1 MSKLTVNAN
10 EMIVKAA
17 IEKEKAE
24 NMVTIESVLSLAAHK
39 GHTNAIIRNIHKM
52 VPVIEGI
59 VLRAAQDKE
68 SGDMYLYGEKF
79 YTEGSNNPNARALME
94 YAKDFDT
101 EEQVTIPLSHWDENE
116 KELVSD
122 YTVKCNDSTAKRMYV
137 FTKTHTLVIYSQ
149 LENDIRKIMKN
160 STDAEIKDV
169 KGKLVDNVET
179 MGLRI
184 TNKNRVYVANK
195 AVEGTHLTVLN
206 WSPSNMRSE
215 TQLMTAIQP
224 DDAFKI
230 MDKVSGGALSEAMA
244 GKLTVAGLTKLSARL
259 GILGAPSVEMV
270 KAANEEFGYVI
281 VLDEILGPQDYNAD
295 TKKMLESNGIDIDN
309 NTSDGAYCISVE
321 MIQKSFA
328 RLGRNLSIDKALLFA
343 AQTRANKYFTKVFG
357 EAKTQ
362 KNMQFR
368 LNRLI
373 EMYGEDKVLFVEA
386 GTNVSH
392 LNREDYKV
400 VVVGNRETLG
410 CIIDYNG
417 GKLLKNISLQKIV
430 EGDVTTHLL
439 DIAKCSETAT
449 SGQMLSK
456 FLTADKE
463 ATINALLE
471 CMSNNFDTVLE
482 NILSGDVN
490 AHQASLAQ
498 FILRYVENGAEN
510 TAALEALIKEQLP
523 QQISMVYKNRIDIKA
538 YFQRALFDDTFFLTA
553 GKVDSLLARNEYSGR
568 LECYSRDVEVKF
580 MEEINEI
587 ENSGLTREEK
597 DAKLAVLLTGVAFK
611 YPSPS
616 SDENAIVTYVTS
628 AQLKARINA
637 MYKAKQITR
646 EERTTLLDDFLNTSY
661 GVTKLGADNTL
672 KHKLAGMDTDYDGI
686 AVVFE
691 KKLVDILL
699 TKYNDNDGLATII
712 CK

>member
-1 MSKLTVNAN
+1 MSKLVLNAN
-10 EMIVKAA
+10 GMIVKAA
-17 IEKEKAE
+17 VEKAE
-24 NMVTIESVLSLAAHK
+24 DIVTVEETLSMAAHK

-52 VPVIEGI
+52 VPVIEG
-59 VLRAAQDKE
+59 VLLRAAQDKKT
-68 SGDMYLYGEKF
+68 GKPYLYGERF
-79 YTEGSNNPNARALME
+79 YTEGTNSPNARALMGF
-94 YAKDFDT
+94 ASDFDT
-101 EEQVTIPLSHWDENE
+101 NEQAVVQLSHWDEDE
-116 KELVSD
+116 KKLVPD
-122 YTVKCNDSTAKRMYV
+122 HTVKCNDKTADRLYV
-137 FTKTHTLVIYSQ
+137 ATKTHTLVVYAQ
-149 LENDIRKIMKN
+149 LEKDLKKIYQKHSEKQLKDMKQQF
-160 STDAEIKDV
+160 
-169 KGKLVDNVET
+169 VDEVET

-184 TNKNRVYVANK
+184 TKNDKVYVANK
-195 AVEGTHLTVLN
+195 SVEGTHLTVLN

-230 MDKVSGGALSEAMA
+230 MDEVSGGALSQAIE
-244 GKLTVAGLTKLSARL
+244 GKLTVASLTKLSARL

-281 VLDEILGPQDYNAD
+281 VLDEILGPQDYNEE
-295 TKKMLESNGIDIDN
+295 TREMLESNGIEIDD

-321 MIQKSFA
+321 MMQKSFA
-328 RLGRNLSIDKALLFA
+328 KLGRNLSMDKALLFA

-386 GTNVSH
+386 GADVSN

-400 VVVGNRETLG
+400 IVVGNRETLG

-430 EGDVTTHLL
+430 EGNVTTHLL
-439 DIAKCSETAT
+439 DIAKCSDTST
-449 SGQMLSK
+449 SGQMLAK
-456 FLTADKE
+456 FLIADKE

-471 CMSNNFDTVLE
+471 CMSENFDAELE
-482 NILSGDVN
+482 NMLSGDID
-490 AHQASLAQ
+490 AHKASLAQ
-498 FILRYVENGAEN
+498 FIIRYVANGTEN
-510 TAALEALIKEQLP
+510 TAALEALIKEMLP
-523 QQISMVYKNRIDIKA
+523 RLQSMIYKSKIDIKA

-580 MEEINEI
+580 AKEINEI
-587 ENSGLTREEK
+587 ESSNATRAEK
-597 DAKLAVLLTGVAFK
+597 DAKLAELLTGVAFK

-646 EERTTLLDDFLNTSY
+646 DERAILLDDFLNTSY

>member
-1 MSKLTVNAN
+1 MSKLVLNAN
-10 EMIVKAA
+10 GMIVKAA
-17 IEKEKAE
+17 VEKAE
-24 NMVTIESVLSLAAHK
+24 DIVTVESPLSMAAHK
-39 GHTNAIIRNIHKM
+39 GHVNAIIGNIHKM

-68 SGDMYLYGEKF
+68 SGEIYLYGEKF

-94 YAKDFDT
+94 FAADFDT
-101 EEQVTIPLSHWDENE
+101 NEQAVVQLSNWDEDE
-116 KELVSD
+116 KKLKPNR
-122 YTVKCNDSTAKRMYV
+122 TVKCNDTTADRLYV
-137 FTKTHTLVIYSQ
+137 ATKTHTLVVYAQI
-149 LENDIRKIMKN
+149 ENDIRKIMKN
-160 STDAEIKDV
+160 STDAEIKEI
-169 KGKLVDNVET
+169 KNKFVDEVET

-184 TNKNRVYVANK
+184 TKNNKVYVANK
-195 AVEGTHLTVLN
+195 SVEGTHLTVLN
-206 WSPSNMRSE
+206 WSPSNMRNE
-215 TQLMTAIQP
+215 TQLMTAIKQ

-230 MDKVSGGALSEAMA
+230 MDEVSGGALSEAIK
-244 GKLTVAGLTKLSARL
+244 GKLTVAGLIKLSARL

-281 VLDEILGPQDYNAD
+281 VLDEIKGPQDYNEE
-295 TKKMLESNGIDIDN
+295 TKEMLESNGIEIDD

-328 RLGRNLSIDKALLFA
+328 KLNRILSMEKALLFA

-386 GTNVSH
+386 GADVSN
-392 LNREDYKV
+392 LNKEDYKV
-400 VVVGNRETLG
+400 IVVGNRETLG

-430 EGDVTTHLL
+430 EGNVTTHLL
-439 DIAKCSETAT
+439 DIAKCSETST
-449 SGQMLSK
+449 SGQMLAK
-456 FLTADKE
+456 FLIADKE
-463 ATINALLE
+463 ATIDALLG
-471 CMSNNFDTVLE
+471 CMGDNYDEKLE
-482 NILSGDVN
+482 EMLYGDVD

-498 FILRYVENGAEN
+498 FILRYAEDGAEN

-523 QQISMVYKNRIDIKA
+523 QQTSMVYKSKIDIKA

-553 GKVDSLLARNEYSGR
+553 GKVNSLLARNKYSGR

-580 MEEINEI
+580 AKEIAEI
-587 ENSGLTREEK
+587 ENSNITREEK
-597 DAKLAVLLTGVAFK
+597 DAKLAALLTGVAFK

-616 SDENAIVTYVTS
+616 SDENAIVTYVTL

-646 EERTTLLDDFLNTSY
+646 DERAILLDDFLNTSY

>member
-17 IEKEKAE
+17 IEKAE
-24 NMVTIESVLSLAAHK
+24 NIVTIESALSLAAHK
-39 GHTNAIIRNIHKM
+39 GHANAIIRNIHKM

-309 NTSDGAYCISVE
+309 NTSDGAYYISVE

-471 CMSNNFDTVLE
+471 CMSNNFDTALE

-597 DAKLAVLLTGVAFK
+597 NAKLAVLLTGVAFK

-646 EERTTLLDDFLNTSY
+646 EERATLLDDFLNTSY

>member
-1 MSKLTVNAN
+1 MSKLVLNAN
-10 EMIVKAA
+10 GMIVKAA
-17 IEKEKAE
+17 VEKAE
-24 NMVTIESVLSLAAHK
+24 DIVTVEETLSMAAHK
-39 GHTNAIIRNIHKM
+39 GHVNAIIRNIHKM
-52 VPVIEGI
+52 VPVIEGV
-59 VLRAAQDKE
+59 VLRAAQDKKT
-68 SGDMYLYGEKF
+68 GKPYLYGERF

-94 YAKDFDT
+94 FARDFDT
-101 EEQVTIPLSHWDENE
+101 NEQAVVQLSHWDEDE
-116 KELVSD
+116 KKLVPD
-122 YTVKCNDSTAKRMYV
+122 HTVKCNDKTADRLYV
-137 FTKTHTLVIYSQ
+137 VTKTHTLVIYAQ
-149 LENDIRKIMKN
+149 LEKDLKKIYQNHSEKQLKDMKQ
-160 STDAEIKDV
+160 KF
-169 KGKLVDNVET
+169 VDEVET

-184 TNKNRVYVANK
+184 TKENKVYVANK
-195 AVEGTHLTVLN
+195 SVEGTHLTVLN

-215 TQLMTAIQP
+215 TQLMTAIQA
-224 DDAFKI
+224 DKAFEI
-230 MDKVSGGALSEAMA
+230 MDEVSGGALSQAIE
-244 GKLTVAGLTKLSARL
+244 GKMTVAGLIKLSARL

-281 VLDEILGPQDYNAD
+281 VLDEILGPQDYNKE
-295 TKKMLESNGIDIDN
+295 TKEMLESNGIEIDD

-321 MIQKSFA
+321 MMQKSFA
-328 RLGRNLSIDKALLFA
+328 KLGRNLSMEKALLFA

-386 GTNVSH
+386 GADVSN
-392 LNREDYKV
+392 LNKEDYKV
-400 VVVGNRETLG
+400 IVVGNRETLG

-430 EGDVTTHLL
+430 EGNVTTHLL
-439 DIAKCSETAT
+439 DIAKCSETST
-449 SGQMLSK
+449 SGQMLAK
-456 FLTADKE
+456 FLIANKE

-471 CMSNNFDTVLE
+471 CMADNFDAELE
-482 NILSGDVN
+482 NMLSGDVD
-490 AHQASLAQ
+490 AHKASLAQ
-498 FILRYVENGAEN
+498 FMVRYVPNGVEN
-510 TAALEALIKEQLP
+510 TAALEALIKEMLP
-523 QQISMVYKNRIDIKA
+523 RLQSMIYKSKIDIKA

-553 GKVDSLLARNEYSGR
+553 GKVDSLLARNKYTGR

-580 MEEINEI
+580 AEEIAEI
-587 ENSGLTREEK
+587 ENSNITREEK

-646 EERTTLLDDFLNTSY
+646 DERAILLDDFLNTSY

>member
-17 IEKEKAE
+17 IEKAE
-24 NMVTIESVLSLAAHK
+24 NTVTIESALSLAAHK
-39 GHTNAIIRNIHKM
+39 GHANAIIRNIHKM

-101 EEQVTIPLSHWDENE
+101 EEQVTIPLSHWDEDE

-471 CMSNNFDTVLE
+471 CMSNNFDTALE

-553 GKVDSLLARNEYSGR
+553 GKIDSLLARNEYSGR

>member
-1 MSKLTVNAN
+1 MSKLVLNAN
-10 EMIVKAA
+10 GMIVKAA
-17 IEKEKAE
+17 VEKAE
-24 NMVTIESVLSLAAHK
+24 DIVTVEETLSMAAHK
-39 GHTNAIIRNIHKM
+39 GHVNAIIRNIHKM
-52 VPVIEGI
+52 VPVIEGV
-59 VLRAAQDKE
+59 VLRAAQDKKT
-68 SGDMYLYGEKF
+68 GKPYLYGERF

-94 YAKDFDT
+94 FARDFDT
-101 EEQVTIPLSHWDENE
+101 NEQAVVQLSHWDEDE
-116 KELVSD
+116 KKLVPD
-122 YTVKCNDSTAKRMYV
+122 HTVKCNDKTADRLYV
-137 FTKTHTLVIYSQ
+137 ATKTHTLVIYAQ
-149 LENDIRKIMKN
+149 LEKDLKKIYQNHSEKQLKDMKQ
-160 STDAEIKDV
+160 KF
-169 KGKLVDNVET
+169 VDEVET

-184 TNKNRVYVANK
+184 TKENKVYVANK
-195 AVEGTHLTVLN
+195 SVEGTHLTVLN

-215 TQLMTAIQP
+215 TQLMTAIKQ

-230 MDKVSGGALSEAMA
+230 MDEVSGGALSEAIK
-244 GKLTVAGLTKLSARL
+244 GKLTVAGLIKLSARL

-281 VLDEILGPQDYNAD
+281 VLDEILGPQDYNKE
-295 TKKMLESNGIDIDN
+295 TKEMLESNGIEIDD

-321 MIQKSFA
+321 MMQKSFA
-328 RLGRNLSIDKALLFA
+328 KLGRNLSMEKALLFA

-386 GTNVSH
+386 GADVSN
-392 LNREDYKV
+392 LNKEDYKV
-400 VVVGNRETLG
+400 IVVGNRETLG

-430 EGDVTTHLL
+430 EGNVTTHLL
-439 DIAKCSETAT
+439 DIAKCSETST
-449 SGQMLSK
+449 SGQMLAK
-456 FLTADKE
+456 FLIANKE

-471 CMSNNFDTVLE
+471 CMADNFDAELE
-482 NILSGDVN
+482 NMLSGDVD
-490 AHQASLAQ
+490 AHKASLAQ
-498 FILRYVENGAEN
+498 FMVRYVPNGVEN
-510 TAALEALIKEQLP
+510 TAALEALIKEMLP
-523 QQISMVYKNRIDIKA
+523 RLQSMIYKSKIDIKA

-553 GKVDSLLARNEYSGR
+553 GKVDSLLARNKYTGR

-580 MEEINEI
+580 AEEIAEI
-587 ENSGLTREEK
+587 ENSNITREEK

-646 EERTTLLDDFLNTSY
+646 EERAILLDDFLNTSY

>member
-17 IEKEKAE
+17 IEKAE
-24 NMVTIESVLSLAAHK
+24 NIVTIESALSLAAHK
-39 GHTNAIIRNIHKM
+39 GHANAIIRNIHKM

-471 CMSNNFDTVLE
+471 CMSNNFDTALE

-597 DAKLAVLLTGVAFK
+597 NTKLAVLLTGVAFK

-646 EERTTLLDDFLNTSY
+646 EERATLLDDFLNTSY

>member
-17 IEKEKAE
+17 IEKAE
-24 NMVTIESVLSLAAHK
+24 NIVTIESALSLAAHK
-39 GHTNAIIRNIHKM
+39 GHANAIIRNIHKM

-101 EEQVTIPLSHWDENE
+101 EEQVTIPLSHWDEDE

-230 MDKVSGGALSEAMA
+230 MDKVSGGALSQAMS

-471 CMSNNFDTVLE
+471 CMSNNFDTALE

-646 EERTTLLDDFLNTSY
+646 EERAILLDDFLNTSY